1 VTFRTRVALASAAAV
16 AAAVLLVAASAY
28 FLTRTQLVNQVDE
41 SLDGRASGLL
51 RAAAGAPR
59 GRPIAAHLLPNV
71 AETLGRPP
79 GNFDTLYGQ
88 ILKPDGSLITLGASD
103 PQLPIDESTLAVQQG
118 KTGRAFSS
126 VWIGDEHVRM
136 VSMPLPGGDVLQIAR
151 SLEETDATLRA
162 LAGQL
167 TIAGVVGLVLAG
179 AAGLAVASRATRPI
193 AELSAA
199 AEHVASTSDFDARL
213 TVHGDDEL
221 SRLANRFNAMLS
233 ALKASKSTQHRLVRD
248 ASHELRTPLTALR
261 MNADLL
267 VRAPDI
273 EPETRVL
280 IIGEIATE
288 IDELATLV
296 TELVD
301 TATDSLPEAPHVPVV
316 LADVAE
322 TAAADARRRSQRTIA
337 VEADESVVSGIRSEL
352 VRAVGNLIGNAI
364 KWSASDSG
372 IRIEIKSGTVTVIDE
387 GIGMGEDELGHIF
400 ERFYRTAG
408 ARQTPGSG
416 LGLSIVKRIAT
427 EHGGS
432 VFAESTRGE
441 GSRIGFTVPPISPE
455 G

>member
-1 VTFRTRVALASAAAV
+1 MKFRTRVALASAAAV
-16 AAAVLLVAASAY
+16 AAAVLLVAGSAY
-28 FLTRTQLVNQVDE
+28 FLTRTQLVNQVDK
-41 SLDGRASGLL
+41 SLDGRASSLL

-71 AETLGRPP
+71 AESLGRPP

-88 ILKPDGSLITLGASD
+88 ILKADGSLITLGDSD

-118 KTGRAFSS
+118 KAGRTFSS
-126 VWIGDEHVRM
+126 VWIGEEHVRM

-151 SLEETDATLRA
+151 SLEETDAALRA

-167 TIAGVVGLVLAG
+167 TIAGIVGLLLAG

-199 AEHVASTSDFDARL
+199 AEHVASTSDLDARL
-213 TVHGDDEL
+213 AVHGDDEL
-221 SRLANRFNAMLS
+221 SQLARRFNAMLS
-233 ALKASKSTQHRLVRD
+233 ALKTSKSTQHRLVRD

-261 MNADLL
+261 MNIDLL

-273 EPETRVL
+273 EPSTRVL
-280 IIGEIATE
+280 IISEISTE
-288 IDELATLV
+288 IDELTTLV

-301 TATDSLPEAPHVPVV
+301 TATDSLPETPYVPVL

-322 TAAADARRRSQRTIA
+322 TAATDARRRSQRTIA

-352 VRAVGNLIGNAI
+352 VRAVSNLIGNAI
-364 KWSASDSG
+364 KWSAPDTG
-372 IRIEIKSGTVTVIDE
+372 IRIDIKSGAVTVIDK
-387 GIGMGEDELGHIF
+387 GIGMEEDELGHIF
-400 ERFYRTAG
+400 ERFYRTTG

-432 VFAESTRGE
+432 VFAESTPGK